1 MDEIQLTYCNV
12 KDLSESMKASDTQ
25 NLLELE
31 NLSVQTPT
39 NKALLIRD
47 LSLEIHENEHLLI
60 TGPSGSGKTSL
71 LRAIAGLWRTGS
83 GKITFYAKYNT
94 NLNQTII
101 TDENKDDKKSKY
113 RDFKGVFF
121 LPQRP
126 YMVLGSLRQQLLY
139 PTWPDVSDSTPH
151 DSQSKGMQS

>member
-101 TDENKDDKKSKY
+101 TDEY
-113 RDFKGVFF
+113 E
-121 LPQRP
+121 
-126 YMVLGSLRQQLLY
+126 
-139 PTWPDVSDSTPH
+139 
-151 DSQSKGMQS
+151 